1 MGLSGCEFG
10 WYHLSAKLRNLPF
23 RLASGG
29 HTKSGKTRVITGQD
43 GFRRACLGLR
53 RIEGPGPSKE
63 KGRLVFTS
71 VLMIEKAL
79 TSADVEFV
87 TTLHGDEPV
96 SFHVLLQPRGEQADR
111 LLRAIDDVALG
122 ELDEAVREGETPEGE
137 EALSTGRRALEV
149 SLAALRASGSQAE
162 GRLVDDHPLDALKT
176 MVEEAGAD
184 EVIVL
189 TDPHYVEEFFH
200 RDWASRARHKVGV
213 PVLKLFSHSK
223 A

>member
-1 MGLSGCEFG
+1 MVSAGSGTAYGG
-10 WYHLSAKLRNLPF
+10 WAHR
-23 RLASGG
+23 
-29 HTKSGKTRVITGQD
+29 
-43 GFRRACLGLR
+43 
-53 RIEGPGPSKE
+53 PSKE

-87 TTLHGDEPV
+87 TTLHGDEQV
-96 SFHVLLQPRGEQADR
+96 AFHVLLQPRGDQADR

-122 ELDEAVREGETPEGE
+122 ELDDAVREGETPEGQ
-137 EALSTGRRALEV
+137 EARSMGERALEV
-149 SLAALRASGSQAE
+149 SLTALRASGARAE
-162 GRLVDDHPLDALKT
+162 GRLIEDHPLDELKDLAMET
-176 MVEEAGAD
+176 GAD

>member
-1 MGLSGCEFG
+1 M
-10 WYHLSAKLRNLPF
+10 
-23 RLASGG
+23 
-29 HTKSGKTRVITGQD
+29 
-43 GFRRACLGLR
+43 
-53 RIEGPGPSKE
+53 
-63 KGRLVFTS
+63 FTS

-87 TTLHGDEPV
+87 TTLHGDEAV
-96 SFHVLLQPRGEQADR
+96 AFHVLLQPRGDQADR

-122 ELDEAVREGETPEGE
+122 EIDEATREGGTPEGE
-137 EALSTGRRALEV
+137 EAASQGERALQV
-149 SLAALRASGSQAE
+149 SLVALRASGSAAE
-162 GRLVDDHPLDALKT
+162 GRLIEEHPLDALKGLVDE
-176 MVEEAGAD
+176 VEAD

-213 PVLKLFSHSK
+213 PVLKLFSHSD

>member
-1 MGLSGCEFG
+1 M
-10 WYHLSAKLRNLPF
+10 
-23 RLASGG
+23 
-29 HTKSGKTRVITGQD
+29 
-43 GFRRACLGLR
+43 
-53 RIEGPGPSKE
+53 
-63 KGRLVFTS
+63 FTS

-96 SFHVLLQPRGEQADR
+96 SFHVLLQPRGDQADR
-111 LLRAIDDVALG
+111 LLRAIDDIALG
-122 ELDEAVREGETPEGE
+122 ELDEAVRERETPEGQDARSVGQQ
-137 EALSTGRRALEV
+137 ALDV
-149 SLAALRASGSQAE
+149 SLQALRSAGGTAQ
-162 GRLVDDHPLDALKT
+162 GRLVEDHPLEALKGI
-176 MVEEAGAD
+176 VAEVNAD

-200 RDWASRARHKVGV
+200 RDWASQARHKVGV

>member
-1 MGLSGCEFG
+1 
-10 WYHLSAKLRNLPF
+10 
-23 RLASGG
+23 
-29 HTKSGKTRVITGQD
+29 
-43 GFRRACLGLR
+43 
-53 RIEGPGPSKE
+53 
-63 KGRLVFTS
+63 VFTS

-87 TTLHGDEPV
+87 TTLHGDEQV
-96 SFHVLLQPRGEQADR
+96 AFHVLLQPRGDQADR

-122 ELDEAVREGETPEGE
+122 ELDEAAREREVPEGAAAKDFGE
-137 EALSTGRRALEV
+137 RALEV
-149 SLAALRASGSQAE
+149 SLQALRGSGNAAE
-162 GRLVDDHPLDALKT
+162 GRLIEDHPLDALKA
-176 MVEEAGAD
+176 VVDEIKAD

>member
-1 MGLSGCEFG
+1 M
-10 WYHLSAKLRNLPF
+10 
-23 RLASGG
+23 
-29 HTKSGKTRVITGQD
+29 
-43 GFRRACLGLR
+43 
-53 RIEGPGPSKE
+53 
-63 KGRLVFTS
+63 FTS

-87 TTLHGDEPV
+87 TTLHGDENV
-96 SFHVLLQPRGEQADR
+96 AFHVLLQPRGDQADR
-111 LLRAIDDVALG
+111 LLRAIDDVAMG
-122 ELDEAVREGETPEGE
+122 ELDEAAHERETPEGA
-137 EALSTGRRALEV
+137 EAAGPAEQALQV
-149 SLAALRASGSQAE
+149 SLTALHAAGSEAD
-162 GRLVDDHPLDALKT
+162 GRLIENHPLDALKT
-176 MVEEAGAD
+176 LVEETGAD

>member
-1 MGLSGCEFG
+1 M
-10 WYHLSAKLRNLPF
+10 
-23 RLASGG
+23 
-29 HTKSGKTRVITGQD
+29 
-43 GFRRACLGLR
+43 
-53 RIEGPGPSKE
+53 
-63 KGRLVFTS
+63 FTS

-96 SFHVLLQPRGEQADR
+96 SFHVLLQPRGDQADR
-111 LLRAIDDVALG
+111 LLRAIDDIALG
-122 ELDEAVREGETPEGE
+122 ELDEAVREGETPEGR
-137 EALSTGRRALEV
+137 EARTLGGQALDV
-149 SLAALRASGSQAE
+149 SLQALRAAGGRAE
-162 GRLVDDHPLDALKT
+162 GRLVEDHPLDALKSL
-176 MVEEAGAD
+176 VAEVDAD

>member
-1 MGLSGCEFG
+1 M
-10 WYHLSAKLRNLPF
+10 
-23 RLASGG
+23 
-29 HTKSGKTRVITGQD
+29 
-43 GFRRACLGLR
+43 
-53 RIEGPGPSKE
+53 
-63 KGRLVFTS
+63 FTS

-96 SFHVLLQPRGEQADR
+96 TFHVLLQPRGEQADR
-111 LLRAIDDVALG
+111 LLRAIDDLALG
-122 ELDEAVREGETPEGE
+122 DLDEAVREGETPEGE
-137 EALSTGRRALEV
+137 AARSEGQRALEV
-149 SLAALRASGSQAE
+149 SLQALRASGSEAE
-162 GRLVDDHPLDALKT
+162 GQLIEAHPLDVLKDL
-176 MVEEAGAD
+176 VEETGAD

-200 RDWASRARHKVGV
+200 RDWASRARHRVGV

>member
-1 MGLSGCEFG
+1 M
-10 WYHLSAKLRNLPF
+10 
-23 RLASGG
+23 
-29 HTKSGKTRVITGQD
+29 
-43 GFRRACLGLR
+43 
-53 RIEGPGPSKE
+53 
-63 KGRLVFTS
+63 FTS

-87 TTLHGDEPV
+87 TTLHGDEQV

-111 LLRAIDDVALG
+111 LLRAIDDIALG
-122 ELDEAVREGETPEGE
+122 ELDEAVREGNTPEGE
-137 EALSTGRRALEV
+137 EALSTGERALEV
-149 SLAALRASGSQAE
+149 SLTALRTAGAEAE
-162 GRLVDDHPLDALKT
+162 GRLLEDHPLDALKT
-176 MVEEAGAD
+176 VVDEVGAD

>member
-1 MGLSGCEFG
+1 MTPYE
-10 WYHLSAKLRNLPF
+10 
-23 RLASGG
+23 
-29 HTKSGKTRVITGQD
+29 
-43 GFRRACLGLR
+43 
-53 RIEGPGPSKE
+53 SK
-63 KGRLVFTS
+63 KGRPVFTS

-87 TTLHGDEPV
+87 TTLHGDEQV
-96 SFHVLLQPRGEQADR
+96 TFHVLLQPRGDQADR

-122 ELDEAVREGETPEGE
+122 EIDEAAREHETPQGQ
-137 EALSTGRRALEV
+137 EARGPAEQALDV
-149 SLAALRASGSQAE
+149 SLRALRASGSEAE
-162 GRLVDDHPLDALKT
+162 GRLIEDHPLDALKSL
-176 MVEEAGAD
+176 VEEVGAD

>member
-1 MGLSGCEFG
+1 MAVGPVIGGTGRAAGRGDGHTE
-10 WYHLSAKLRNLPF
+10 
-23 RLASGG
+23 SGG
-29 HTKSGKTRVITGQD
+29 TRAHTGRTVS
-43 GFRRACLGLR
+43 A
-53 RIEGPGPSKE
+53 GPGSARGAARARGPSEE

-137 EALSTGRRALEV
+137 EAKGMGQRALEV
-149 SLAALRASGSQAE
+149 SLQALRASGDEAE
-162 GRLVDDHPLDALKT
+162 GRLVEDHPLDALKT
-176 MVEEAGAD
+176 LVGEIGAD